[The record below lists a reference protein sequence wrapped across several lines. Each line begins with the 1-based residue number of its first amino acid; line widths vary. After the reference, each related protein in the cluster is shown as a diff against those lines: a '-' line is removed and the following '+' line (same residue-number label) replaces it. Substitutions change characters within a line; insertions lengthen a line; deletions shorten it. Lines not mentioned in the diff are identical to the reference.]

1 MNQGD
6 FLNKASENFRKVLVI
21 VGPSGVGKGTLIGK
35 IREEFPDKFA
45 FKISH
50 TTRNK
55 RDGEVDGKHYYFITR
70 EEFETVILT
79 LSLSLSVYRVLIKS
93 SDA

>member
-1 MNQGD
+1 MNQND
-6 FLNKASENFRKVLVI
+6 SISNNNEIVRKVLVI

-35 IREEFPDKFA
+35 IREEYPDKFA

-55 RDGEVDGKHYYFITR
+55 REGEEHGKHYYFISK
-70 EEFETVILT
+70 EEFENVIFLFF
-79 LSLSLSVYRVLIKS
+79 SKIIF
-93 SDA
+93 

>member
-6 FLNKASENFRKVLVI
+6 FLSIPSENIKKVLVI
-21 VGPSGVGKGTLIGK
+21 VGPSGVGKGTLITQ
-35 IREEFPDKFA
+35 IREEFPTKFA

-55 RDGEVDGKHYYFITR
+55 REGEIDGKHYYFVSK
-70 EEFETVILT
+70 EEFENVIPRKYFFFIIFT
-79 LSLSLSVYRVLIKS
+79 KNFFNFM
-93 SDA
+93 

>member
-1 MNQGD
+1 MNQTEVVNSND
-6 FLNKASENFRKVLVI
+6 QTHRKVLVI

-35 IREEFPDKFA
+35 IRSEYPDKFA

-55 RDGEVDGKHYYFITR
+55 REGEEHGKHYYFISK
-70 EEFETVILT
+70 EEFENVSSLIMIL
-79 LSLSLSVYRVLIKS
+79 
-93 SDA
+93 

>member
-6 FLNKASENFRKVLVI
+6 FLSNVNEYIKKVLII
-21 VGPSGVGKGTLIGK
+21 VGPSGVGKGTLITR

-55 RDGEVDGKHYYFITR
+55 REGEIHGKHYYFISK
-70 EEFETVILT
+70 EEFENVFFNL
-79 LSLSLSVYRVLIKS
+79 
-93 SDA
+93 

>member
-6 FLNKASENFRKVLVI
+6 FLSNCSENIRKVLVI
-21 VGPSGVGKGTLIGK
+21 VGPSGVGKGTLITK
-35 IREEFPDKFA
+35 VREEFPEKFA

-55 RDGEVDGKHYYFITR
+55 RDGEVDGKHYYFVSK
-70 EEFETVILT
+70 EEFITVNF
-79 LSLSLSVYRVLIKS
+79 VLL
-93 SDA
+93 

>member
-6 FLNKASENFRKVLVI
+6 FLSNAATEYIRKVLVI
-21 VGPSGVGKGTLIGK
+21 VGPSGVGKGTLITK

-55 RDGEVDGKHYYFITR
+55 RDGEIDGKHYYFISR
-70 EEFETVILT
+70 EEFETVIFYHT
-79 LSLSLSVYRVLIKS
+79 FKFEVI
-93 SDA
+93 

>member
-6 FLNKASENFRKVLVI
+6 YLSQSKATINKVLVI
-21 VGPSGVGKGTLIGK
+21 VGPSGVGKGTLITR

-50 TTRNK
+50 TTRNM
-55 RDGEVDGKHYYFITR
+55 REGEIHAKHYYFITK
-70 EEFETVILT
+70 EEFETVNNFSI
-79 LSLSLSVYRVLIKS
+79 IKIN
-93 SDA
+93 

>member
-6 FLNKASENFRKVLVI
+6 FLSNPSENIRKVIVI
-21 VGPSGVGKGTLIGK
+21 VGPSGVGKGTLITQ
-35 IREEFPDKFA
+35 IREEFPTKFA

-55 RDGEVDGKHYYFITR
+55 REGEIDGKHYYFVSK
-70 EEFETVILT
+70 EEFENVIPRKYF
-79 LSLSLSVYRVLIKS
+79 S
-93 SDA
+93 